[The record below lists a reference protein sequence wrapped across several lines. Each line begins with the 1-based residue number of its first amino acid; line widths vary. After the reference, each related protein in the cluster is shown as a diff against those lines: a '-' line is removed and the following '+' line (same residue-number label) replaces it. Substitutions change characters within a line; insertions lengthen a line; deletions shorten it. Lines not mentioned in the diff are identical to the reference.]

1 MPFHQCLSVKLRK
14 RFPILIGLVLPH
26 TTDCALTGISEAVN
40 LLGVMDEMKPQ
51 DKPVRIN

>member
-14 RFPILIGLVLPH
+14 RCPVLIGLILPH
-26 TTDCALTGISEAVN
+26 TPDSTLTGISEAVH